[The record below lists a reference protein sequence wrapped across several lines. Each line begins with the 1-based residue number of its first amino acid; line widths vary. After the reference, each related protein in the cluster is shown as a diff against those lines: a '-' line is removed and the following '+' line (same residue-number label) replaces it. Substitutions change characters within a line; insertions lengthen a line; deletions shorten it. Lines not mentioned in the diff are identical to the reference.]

1 MLAQTIQCD
10 FDEGTEDII
19 NTIEKLLEFSIQP
32 LKRAYM
38 QSLFQPEVQPTVI
51 SPQPPAPPAP
61 KSTYGLNISSSI
73 PKRIHLRN
81 PKRSRSTQK

>member
-19 NTIEKLLEFSIQP
+19 NTIGKLLEFSIQP

-38 QSLFQPEVQPTVI
+38 QSLFQPEVQPIII
-51 SPQPPAPPAP
+51 SPQPPPAAP
-61 KSTYGLNISSSI
+61 KSTQGLNISSNI

-81 PKRSRSTQK
+81 PKRSKSTQK

>member
-1 MLAQTIQCD
+1 MLAQTIQCG

-19 NTIEKLLEFSIQP
+19 NTIEKLLKFSIQP

-38 QSLFQPEVQPTVI
+38 QSLFQPKVQSTII
-51 SPQPPAPPAP
+51 SPQPPPVAP
-61 KSTYGLNISSSI
+61 KLTHGLNLNSSI

-81 PKRSRSTQK
+81 PKRSKTTQK